1 MDAGGHRAHA
11 EAMNAADE
19 NQTSASAPPRLT
31 RSTDDKV
38 VSGVCGGLGRH
49 FGVDPVVFRI
59 AFVVMA
65 LAGGSG
71 VLLYLVAWLLVPDDH
86 SGATVI
92 DRARHGHGSQVLAAV
107 LLAVGAIVVLDRL
120 GDNGGGGRFGGLVL
134 LGVGA
139 AVLWSRRGQP
149 EPPIPP
155 QGGTGSVPPP
165 PPLGPPSPQ
174 PLSPPATGA
183 TAPAAPSPPP
193 PAPAPDRTV
202 EIPPSEVATD
212 EMAGGASTLAA
223 TDPDGSTTAVV
234 SPALTSSAPTLP
246 EATHG
251 QPPAPSPAWRA
262 PKADKERRPPSVLV
276 AVTLSLLA
284 ILAGVL
290 VLVGGTDTVDVS
302 LGTGLALA
310 LLVVGGAL
318 LVGAWRGRAR
328 WLVPLGVVLGVAVLA
343 TSVADVSLRGG
354 VGDRAYR
361 PRTVGELRS
370 PYRLA
375 AGDLVV
381 DLSRLDLSATTESV
395 TATMGA
401 GDLEVVVPDGAE
413 VVVDAHVGAGS
424 MTVFGRQFEGT
435 GNDRQVVETGREGGG
450 RLILS
455 ARTGFGD
462 LEVRHASS

>member
-1 MDAGGHRAHA
+1 MDAGGDRAHA
-11 EAMNAADE
+11 ETMNAADE
-19 NQTSASAPPRLT
+19 NHTSSAAPPRLT
-31 RSTDDKV
+31 RATDDKV
-38 VSGVCGGLGRH
+38 VAGVCGGLGRH

-59 AFVVMA
+59 AFVVTA

-149 EPPIPP
+149 KPPLPP
-155 QGGTGSVPPP
+155 QGGTGSV
-165 PPLGPPSPQ
+165 
-174 PLSPPATGA
+174 
-183 TAPAAPSPPP
+183 PPP

-202 EIPPSEVATD
+202 EIPPAEVATA
-212 EMAGGASTLAA
+212 EMARGASTSAA

-234 SPALTSSAPTLP
+234 PPTLTSSAPTSS
-246 EATHG
+246 EATWG

-262 PKADKERRPPSVLV
+262 PRADKQRRPPSVLV
-276 AVTLSLLA
+276 AVTLCLLA

-290 VLVGGTDTVDVS
+290 VLLGGTDTFDVS

-318 LVGAWRGRAR
+318 VVGAWRGRAR

-343 TSVADVSLRGG
+343 TSVADVPLRGG
-354 VGDRAYR
+354 VGDRTYR
-361 PRTVGELRS
+361 PQTVGELRS

-375 AGDLVV
+375 VGDLVV

-413 VVVDAHVGAGS
+413 VVVDTHVGAGS
-424 MTVFGRQFEGT
+424 MTVFGRQFDGT
-435 GNDRQVVETGREGGG
+435 GNDRQVVDPGREGGG